1 MRVTTRRAPAPI
13 PPPTSEEILA
23 AASALSS
30 RDGVQ
35 RVRGRQRLVA
45 MGEAAVPVVVAA
57 LQKGSRRV
65 RWEAAKTLAQ
75 IHSPAAASAL
85 VQALDDKDP
94 DVRWLAAEGLV
105 ALRRRGLEAVLQGL
119 IDNSGSVW
127 MREGAHH
134 VLRALGER
142 GYGEITAPVVA
153 TLEDIAGG
161 SPVIARSRE
170 ALAALQSRRP
180 AA

>member
-1 MRVTTRRAPAPI
+1 MRVTTRRAPAPV
-13 PPPTSEEILA
+13 PPPTTEEILSA
-23 AASALSS
+23 AGALSS

-35 RVRGRQRLVA
+35 RVRARRRLVA

-105 ALRRRGLEAVLQGL
+105 ALGRRGLEAVIQGL
-119 IDNSGSVW
+119 IDNSGSIW

-134 VLRALGER
+134 VLHTLAGR
-142 GYGEITAPVVA
+142 GYGQIAAPVVA
-153 TLEDIAGG
+153 ALEDIAGG
-161 SPVIARSRE
+161 SPVIGRSRE
-170 ALAALQSRRP
+170 ALDALRSRRP